1 MRVTSNSFTESF
13 VNQLNLLSARQARL
27 QQQAATGQRIRAPED
42 DPAAMQRTLALRSEN
57 QSVEQYAANIA
68 VLKDRATKAF
78 SALQA
83 INKTSDRA
91 SEIATLAGGNRS
103 PEELQA
109 YAREVAQMI
118 QQAVQTMNSKYRD
131 QYLFAGT
138 LSDQP
143 PFVIALDGNGNV
155 TSVTYQGNTNV
166 AQSEIDTGATIAV
179 DVPGE
184 NNTGVGARGLISDN
198 RVGADFFNH
207 LIALQNHLLA
217 GDANAIQTTDV
228 PALRNDED
236 NFIYHVSNN
245 GAAQTRLE
253 TAATIA
259 GDRSLSLNQMISKE
273 ADADL
278 TETMVQ
284 LSQTQNAYQA
294 ALQSGALIMQTSL
307 LDYLR

>member
-42 DPAAMQRTLALRSEN
+42 DPAAMQRTMALRNEN
-57 QSVEQYAANIA
+57 QTVAQYAANIA
-68 VLKDRATKAF
+68 LLKDRATSEF

-83 INKTSDRA
+83 IKKNSDRA
-91 SEIATLAGGNRS
+91 GEIATLAGGTRS

-109 YAREVAQMI
+109 YAREVTQMI
-118 QQAVQTMNSKYRD
+118 QQAVQTMNSRYRD

-143 PFVIALDGNGNV
+143 PFAITLDGNGNV
-155 TSVTYQGNTNV
+155 TSVTYQGNTSV
-166 AQSEIDTGATIAV
+166 AQNEIDNGATIAV

-184 NNTGVGARGLISDN
+184 NNSGTGPRGLVSDN

-217 GDANAIQTTDV
+217 GDASAIQNTDL
-228 PALRNDED
+228 PALRADED

-245 GAAQTRLE
+245 GAVQTRLE

-259 GDRSLSLNQMISKE
+259 GDRSLSLQQMISKE

-278 TETMVQ
+278 TDTMVQ

>member
-27 QQQAATGQRIRAPED
+27 QQQAATGQRIRSPED

-57 QSVEQYAANIA
+57 QSLEQFVANIA
-68 VLKDRATKAF
+68 LLKDRATSAF

-83 INKTSDRA
+83 IKKNSDRA
-91 SEIATLAGGNRS
+91 GEIATLAGGNRS

-109 YAREVAQMI
+109 YAREVTQMI
-118 QQAVQTMNSKYRD
+118 QQAVQTMNSKYRE

-138 LSDQP
+138 QSDQP
-143 PFVIALDGNGNV
+143 PFTIALDTNGNV
-155 TSVTYQGNTNV
+155 TSVSYQGNTSVPQN
-166 AQSEIDTGATIAV
+166 EIDTGATIAV
-179 DVPGE
+179 DAPGE
-184 NNTGVGARGLISDN
+184 NNTGVGARGLVSDN

-217 GDANAIQTTDV
+217 GDATAIQNTDA
-228 PALRNDED
+228 PALQADED
-236 NFIYHVSNN
+236 NFIYHISNN

-259 GDRSLSLNQMISKE
+259 GDRSLSLQQMISKE

-278 TETMVQ
+278 TDTMVQ

-294 ALQSGALIMQTSL
+294 ALQSGALLMQTSL